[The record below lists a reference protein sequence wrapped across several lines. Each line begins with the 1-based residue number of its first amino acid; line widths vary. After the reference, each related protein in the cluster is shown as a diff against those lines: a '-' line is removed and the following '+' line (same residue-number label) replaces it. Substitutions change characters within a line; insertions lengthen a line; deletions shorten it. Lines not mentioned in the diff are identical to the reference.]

1 MESFPVECK
10 EFVSLFMYD
19 AMPEQLTLAKQI
31 VDSLTEMRAHNHIFT
46 HKHDLF
52 KALDTAVKTTVQQ
65 GHTKQ
70 RAAYL
75 SFFHP
80 NGVNRELVDNLVDTV
95 RAV

>member
-10 EFVSLFMYD
+10 EFINLFMYD
-19 AMPEQLTLAKQI
+19 AMPEQLTIAKQI

-46 HKHDLF
+46 RKTDLF
-52 KALDTAVKTTVQQ
+52 KALNDSVKNTVQH
-65 GHTKQ
+65 GYPRQ

-80 NGVNRELVDNLVDTV
+80 GGANRELVEHLVATV

>member
-10 EFVSLFMYD
+10 EFISLFEHD
-19 AMPEQLTLAKQI
+19 AMPEQHMLAKQI
-31 VDSLTEMRAHNHIFT
+31 VASLSEMRAHNHIFT
-46 HKHDLF
+46 RQTDLF
-52 KALDTAVKTTVQQ
+52 KALNESIKNSIQH
-65 GHTKQ
+65 GYPRQ

-80 NGVNRELVDNLVDTV
+80 GGANRELVEHLVATV